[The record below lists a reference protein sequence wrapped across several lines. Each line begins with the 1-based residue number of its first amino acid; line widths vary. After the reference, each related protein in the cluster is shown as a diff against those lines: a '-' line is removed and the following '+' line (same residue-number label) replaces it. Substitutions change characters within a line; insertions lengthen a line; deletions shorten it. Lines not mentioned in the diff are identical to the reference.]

1 MTWNIRRAALDDA
14 ASIAACFRR
23 SYTPNYPYALF
34 NEDVVCSN
42 LQNPDVAMWVVE
54 TGGAVRGTAAV
65 VFDKERRKA
74 ELGRACI
81 DPDYR
86 GIKENGRSQFQD
98 LITERVQYALDEGAA
113 ILHSTAVTSHPK
125 SQVGLQKGGFIPA
138 CFEYGKYADLYGTQ
152 RETTIEMIYRD
163 SPLLVYRRELSQN
176 VDSISN
182 HALITVAPG
191 NQSVLS
197 KMTGAFRR
205 AHRETA
211 TKITDLLSLPFAA
224 GKDHQPDG
232 SELSQNVDLIS
243 NHALITVVPGNQS
256 MQDAVSPMTD
266 ALSQIIDA
274 QDKFD
279 YVQVKTAADYP
290 HIALLYDALKFNN
303 FRLAGFLPGWSED
316 HDFIVMQSL
325 RTQLNRDKIY
335 LTSQSRNFV
344 DIVKG
349 LGNI

>member
-1 MTWNIRRAALDDA
+1 VSNLPQALYAALLQASFMTWNIRRAALDDA
-14 ASIAACFRR
+14 ASIAACFKR
-23 SYTPNYPYALF
+23 SYTHNYPYALF

-42 LQNPDVAMWVVE
+42 LRNPDVAMWVVE

-152 RETTIEMIYRD
+152 RETTIEMIYED
-163 SPLLVYRRELSQN
+163 SPLLVY
-176 VDSISN
+176 
-182 HALITVAPG
+182 
-191 NQSVLS
+191 
-197 KMTGAFRR
+197 RR

>member
-1 MTWNIRRAALDDA
+1 MSNLPQALYAALLQASFMTWNIRRAALDDA

-163 SPLLVYRRELSQN
+163 SPLLVYRR
-176 VDSISN
+176 
-182 HALITVAPG
+182 
-191 NQSVLS
+191 
-197 KMTGAFRR
+197 

>member
-1 MTWNIRRAALDDA
+1 
-14 ASIAACFRR
+14 
-23 SYTPNYPYALF
+23 
-34 NEDVVCSN
+34 
-42 LQNPDVAMWVVE
+42 
-54 TGGAVRGTAAV
+54 
-65 VFDKERRKA
+65 
-74 ELGRACI
+74 
-81 DPDYR
+81 
-86 GIKENGRSQFQD
+86 
-98 LITERVQYALDEGAA
+98 
-113 ILHSTAVTSHPK
+113 
-125 SQVGLQKGGFIPA
+125 
-138 CFEYGKYADLYGTQ
+138 
-152 RETTIEMIYRD
+152 
-163 SPLLVYRRELSQN
+163 
-176 VDSISN
+176 
-182 HALITVAPG
+182 
-191 NQSVLS
+191 
-197 KMTGAFRR
+197 
-205 AHRETA
+205 
-211 TKITDLLSLPFAA
+211 
-224 GKDHQPDG
+224 
-232 SELSQNVDLIS
+232 
-243 NHALITVVPGNQS
+243 

>member
-1 MTWNIRRAALDDA
+1 MSNLPQALYAALLQASFMTWNIRRAALDDA

-152 RETTIEMIYRD
+152 RETTIEMIYED
-163 SPLLVYRRELSQN
+163 SPLLVY
-176 VDSISN
+176 
-182 HALITVAPG
+182 
-191 NQSVLS
+191 
-197 KMTGAFRR
+197 RR

-344 DIVKG
+344 DIVEG

>member
-1 MTWNIRRAALDDA
+1 VSNLPQALYAALLQASFMTWNIRRAALDDA

-152 RETTIEMIYRD
+152 RETTIEMIYED
-163 SPLLVYRRELSQN
+163 SPLLVY
-176 VDSISN
+176 
-182 HALITVAPG
+182 
-191 NQSVLS
+191 
-197 KMTGAFRR
+197 RR

-344 DIVKG
+344 DIVEG